1 MPVCTVTVGIIIM
14 AIQKI
19 PVTPA
24 IRTLKAASVSFSLH
38 PYPYEDKG
46 GTATA
51 SAALGIDEYRIIKT
65 LVMED
70 DSGKPLIILMHGDKQ
85 VSTKNLA
92 RQLGVKTVQ
101 PCPQNKAEKLT
112 GYVVGGISPFG
123 TRQNLPVYIEASIMN
138 LPEIC
143 INAGKRGLL
152 LTISTQDMVRILDPE
167 PVSVAV

>member
-1 MPVCTVTVGIIIM
+1 MS
-14 AIQKI
+14 IQKL
-19 PVTPA
+19 PVTRA
-24 IRTLKAASVSFSLH
+24 IRTLKAASVSFTLH

-51 SAALGIDEYRIIKT
+51 SAALGIDEHRIVKT

-70 DSGKPLIILMHGDKQ
+70 DAGKPFIILMHGDKQ

-101 PCPQNKAEKLT
+101 PCSQNKAEKLT

-123 TRQNLPVYIEASIMN
+123 IRQKLPVYIETTILS

-152 LTISTQDMVRILDPE
+152 LTIATQDLVRILDPK
-167 PVSVAV
+167 PVTVAV